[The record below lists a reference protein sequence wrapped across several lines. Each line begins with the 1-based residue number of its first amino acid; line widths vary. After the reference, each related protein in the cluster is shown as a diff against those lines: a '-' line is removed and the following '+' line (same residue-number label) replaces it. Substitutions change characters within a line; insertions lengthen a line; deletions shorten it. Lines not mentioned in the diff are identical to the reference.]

1 MKSLPQTER
10 SMSETYDPVVILG
23 AGSWGTALA
32 ISLALA
38 GRRPIL
44 WTRRP
49 EVAEYMQVNRRNP
62 RYLSHIPLP
71 ASIYITSD
79 LEEAATAARTWT
91 FAVPSHALREVARQV
106 QDFVSEKLL
115 VISAA
120 KGLEIATLKTSSQV
134 LEEVLSSLPPERIGV
149 LYGPSHAEEV
159 ALGKPTAIVAASRCE
174 QTAEQIQTTYM
185 SERLRVYVN
194 TDLIGVE
201 IGGSVKNVIAIAS
214 GISDGAQFGDNA
226 KAALITRG
234 IAEIA
239 RLGILLGA
247 RPLTFAG
254 LAGIGDLVATC
265 TSRHS
270 RNRYVGEQIARGRKL
285 QEILD
290 EMKMVAEGV
299 RTTRAVCK
307 LARKYGI
314 EMPISE
320 GVYRVLFEDLDP
332 VQGVRELMTRTPKR
346 EDWLAGLGEASAP
359 SA

>member
-1 MKSLPQTER
+1 MAEPYEPIALF
-10 SMSETYDPVVILG
+10 G

-32 ISLALA
+32 ISLAHA

-44 WTRRP
+44 WARRP
-49 EVAEYMQVNRRNP
+49 EVAEYMQVNRHNP

-71 ASIYITSD
+71 DSIYITSD
-79 LEEAATAARTWT
+79 LQEAASSARMWT
-91 FAVPSHALREVARQV
+91 FVVPSHALREVARKLRDQIS
-106 QDFVSEKLL
+106 DSLL
-115 VISAA
+115 VVSAT
-120 KGLEIATLKTSSQV
+120 KGIEIESLKTSSQV
-134 LEEVLSSLPPERIGV
+134 LEEVLSPLSAERIGV

-174 QTAEQIQTTYM
+174 QTAESIQTTFM

-239 RLGILLGA
+239 RLGTVLGA
-247 RPLTFAG
+247 QPLTFAG

-285 QEILD
+285 QEILE
-290 EMKMVAEGV
+290 EMTMVAEGV
-299 RTTRAVCK
+299 RTTRAVCR
-307 LARKYGI
+307 LARKYGV

-320 GVYRVLFEDLDP
+320 GVYRVLFEGLDP
-332 VQGVRELMTRTPKR
+332 VQGVRELMTRTPKK

-359 SA
+359 SH